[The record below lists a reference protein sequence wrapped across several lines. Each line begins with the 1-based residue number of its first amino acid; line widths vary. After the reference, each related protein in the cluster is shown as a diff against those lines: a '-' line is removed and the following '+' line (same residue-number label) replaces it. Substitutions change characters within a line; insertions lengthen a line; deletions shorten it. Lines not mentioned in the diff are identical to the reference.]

1 MEKRNYIKFNELIL
15 IDILMFVRF
24 SNNDDIK
31 FFSSLINSKYLYL
44 NIGDNSVG
52 IGFKNEQIPKNSTEE
67 AFDTFVEF
75 LGQKAI
81 LFLKENREILKIEVY
96 IENSINFFINYK
108 KECLKLSKRKKTFF
122 DNIKFNRID
131 NYSYYYFE
139 STLNRIKIKESVILI
154 KHKCYLKLALFDYN
168 NLTKSL
174 CSLQKLICFYNESSD
189 LEKLELMC
197 LINTYYLGFIIYCMR
212 EYNISDKALFTVT
225 DLNNNYLFSH
235 LYKSID
241 DFVFNFIKNVNS
253 FNEKEY
259 IVKIDLF
266 EHFLYSSIYA
276 FELSESKL
284 LKDLDKYNI
293 KLHFRFNYNSYFTK
307 IIKDKK
313 IDLTIGK
320 NFKIYELNES
330 TEFINEIL
338 RWNKLNISED
348 EIILRAAYL
357 ILLIK
362 KNSNQVAKKEILHIN
377 KKTSIRA

>member
-1 MEKRNYIKFNELIL
+1 
-15 IDILMFVRF
+15 
-24 SNNDDIK
+24 
-31 FFSSLINSKYLYL
+31 
-44 NIGDNSVG
+44 
-52 IGFKNEQIPKNSTEE
+52 
-67 AFDTFVEF
+67 
-75 LGQKAI
+75 
-81 LFLKENREILKIEVY
+81 
-96 IENSINFFINYK
+96 
-108 KECLKLSKRKKTFF
+108 
-122 DNIKFNRID
+122 
-131 NYSYYYFE
+131 
-139 STLNRIKIKESVILI
+139 
-154 KHKCYLKLALFDYN
+154 
-168 NLTKSL
+168 
-174 CSLQKLICFYNESSD
+174 
-189 LEKLELMC
+189 
-197 LINTYYLGFIIYCMR
+197 MR

-330 TEFINEIL
+330 AEFINEIL